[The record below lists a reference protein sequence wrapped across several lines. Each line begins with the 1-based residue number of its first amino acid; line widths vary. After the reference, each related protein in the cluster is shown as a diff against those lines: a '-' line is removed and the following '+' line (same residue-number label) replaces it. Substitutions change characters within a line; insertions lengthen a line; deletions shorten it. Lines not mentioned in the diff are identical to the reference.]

1 MSTIDHLRKLYRRD
15 LDRLKSEIESY
26 QSDVVLWQID
36 KSIANSGGNLCLH
49 LVGNLNAFIGAQL
62 GHTGYVR
69 DRPFEFAGKDVPRK
83 KLVSDI
89 VEVTKIVDQVLGAT
103 TAAQLDQVYPFDGFG
118 KGASIEYVLLSL
130 LAHLNYH
137 LGQINY
143 HRRLLDG

>member
-1 MSTIDHLRKLYRRD
+1 MNTIDHLRKLYSRD
-15 LDRLKSEIESY
+15 LNRLKSEVESY
-26 QSDVVLWQID
+26 QSEVVLWQID

-49 LVGNLNAFIGAQL
+49 LVGNLKAFIGAQL
-62 GHTGYVR
+62 GKTGYVR
-69 DRPFEFAGKDVPRK
+69 DRPFEFAGRDVPRK
-83 KLVSDI
+83 KLVADI
-89 VEVTKIVDQVLGAT
+89 IEVSETVDQVLGT
-103 TAAQLDQVYPFDGFG
+103 ITAVQLDEVYPLDGFG